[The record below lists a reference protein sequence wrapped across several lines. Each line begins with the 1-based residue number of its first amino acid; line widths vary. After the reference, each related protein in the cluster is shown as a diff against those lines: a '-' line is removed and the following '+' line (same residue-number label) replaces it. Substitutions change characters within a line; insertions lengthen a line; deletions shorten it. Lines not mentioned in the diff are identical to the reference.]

1 VVTSSRDDDVD
12 LDYCLSDRNGRTEF
26 DPSRDHVARDYQ
38 RFRVWWR
45 VGVLFLFQTQHRRLF
60 SRAARST

>member
-1 VVTSSRDDDVD
+1 MIASSRDDNVD
-12 LDYCLSDRNGRTEF
+12 LDYCLRDRNGRTEF

-45 VGVLFLFQTQHRRLF
+45 VSVVFLFQTERRRVFREL
-60 SRAARST
+60 RER